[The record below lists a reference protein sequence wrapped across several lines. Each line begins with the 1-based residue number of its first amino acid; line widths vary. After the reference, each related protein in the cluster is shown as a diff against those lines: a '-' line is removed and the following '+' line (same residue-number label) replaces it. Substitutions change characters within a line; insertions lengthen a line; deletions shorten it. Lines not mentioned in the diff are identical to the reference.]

1 MMRKTIEASLVLSLS
16 VVIALL
22 VVVIVIPRHP
32 VLGQRPA
39 VDGSMIRPAVFVEG
53 IHHRPGEAATGQS
66 CPFIF
71 PRTDASECPYLGAIA
86 AGSRCPALSGR
97 LNDSRCPYLSSQPQ
111 RPPASVSPDFPK
123 LARFEEQSASNWNPM

>member
-53 IHHRPGEAATGQS
+53 IHHRVKPLPVRAAPS
-66 CPFIF
+66 
-71 PRTDASECPYLGAIA
+71 S
-86 AGSRCPALSGR
+86 SPARMPANVPTWGR
-97 LNDSRCPYLSSQPQ
+97 LPPGPDAPRC
-111 RPPASVSPDFPK
+111 RVA
-123 LARFEEQSASNWNPM
+123 